1 MPLNS
6 LTIENLNKEYL
17 SKLFSLQIKQA
28 DACYAC
34 GAYSFEKEKYDIEIY
49 KLFIEYKEKIKTLF

>member
-6 LTIENLNKEYL
+6 RTIEDLIKEYN

-34 GAYSFEKEKYDIEIY
+34 GAYSCEKEKYDIEIY
-49 KLFIEYKEKIKTLF
+49 KLNIEYKEKIKTLF